1 MTIRSR
7 RNFILPL
14 AAALALLVDHAS
26 AGTTFNGGAAA
37 TTGNWDAA
45 ANWEGVL
52 PTFNDTTDLLFKA
65 TNANNR
71 TTSLIA
77 SAKTVRSLT
86 FNSNVTNN
94 FEIRL
99 TSAPG
104 LALNLT
110 MGSATN
116 AAAITVNSGAVTNI
130 TIGKGTAATTGNL
143 ILANNLTVD
152 QNSTAGTLTIDAPI
166 TETGGSYGLTK
177 NGAGSLVLS
186 STNTYTGATTISGGE
201 LVLSGS
207 GRLSSSSTLDL
218 SGSTARLNIS
228 GITAA
233 GSTNASLAGVAGS
246 VVNLGSKNLQVGG
259 NNTSTTFAGVL
270 TNTGSLTKSGTGTL
284 TLSGA
289 NTYSGA
295 TAVSAGSLIVNG
307 DQSAASGIL
316 TVSSGATLGGSGA
329 IGGATTISGIL
340 APGNS
345 IGTLTVANDVTWNGG
360 ENWVFELGAA
370 GPTIGSSGTSDLL
383 SITGAGSD
391 FLKGTGASWSF
402 DFAGTGDL
410 GWYKLVEWAG
420 TSDFAANDF
429 LGTNLGG
436 GYTSEFSIQDSALY
450 VNVVPEPS
458 TYALLALS
466 AAGFGWHVIRRRRR

>member
-1 MTIRSR
+1 MKIRSL

-26 AGTTFNGGAAA
+26 AGTTFNGGASASS
-37 TTGNWDAA
+37 GNWNSAL
-45 ANWEGVL
+45 NWEGAV
-52 PTFNDTTDLLFKA
+52 PTFDETTDLLFKA

-71 TTSLIA
+71 TTSVIA
-77 SAKTVRSLT
+77 SARTVRSLT
-86 FNSNVTNN
+86 FNSNVTND

-99 TSAPG
+99 ASATG
-104 LALNLT
+104 ALPVDMT
-110 MGSATN
+110 MGGAAN

-130 TIGKGTAATTGNL
+130 TIGKGTNATSGNL
-143 ILANNLTVD
+143 ILANNLTVAQD
-152 QNSTAGTLTIDAPI
+152 STAGTLTIDAPI

-177 NGAGSLVLS
+177 NGAGSLV
-186 STNTYTGATTISGGE
+186 
-201 LVLSGS
+201 
-207 GRLSSSSTLDL
+207 
-218 SGSTARLNIS
+218 
-228 GITAA
+228 
-233 GSTNASLAGVAGS
+233 
-246 VVNLGSKNLQVGG
+246 
-259 NNTSTTFAGVL
+259 
-270 TNTGSLTKSGTGTL
+270 
-284 TLSGA
+284 LSGA